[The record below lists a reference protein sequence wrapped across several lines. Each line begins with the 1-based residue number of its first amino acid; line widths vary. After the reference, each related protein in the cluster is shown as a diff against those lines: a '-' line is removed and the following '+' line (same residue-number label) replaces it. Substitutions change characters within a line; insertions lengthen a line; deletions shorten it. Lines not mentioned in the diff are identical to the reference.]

1 MRYGGAKIGA
11 MPTPSMVS
19 RARRPS
25 PFSRAASVRLI
36 VLLVVVALAT
46 GIAATV
52 ATAASLPSCRVAD
65 TLTKQRSYAAWN
77 RTVLDTTYRLTSGY
91 YPGDLRSTVNAGLN
105 SGHRVR
111 AFVIAD
117 LKAMARAARAA
128 GARLAVQSAF
138 RSYSTQKSTFA
149 YWSRVS
155 GYSAALRSSARAGHS
170 EHQLGTTIDFRSYGG
185 SAPWYYSDWGTTK
198 AGAWL
203 KKNAWKYG
211 FVMAYPKGK
220 MSVTCYAYEPW
231 HYRYMGRSEA
241 AKVRSSGLTLRQ
253 YLWRQQ
259 TAPAPTPTPTPTPTS
274 SAPPSA
280 EPSSPP
286 SAEPSA
292 PPSSPPSEPPVV
304 PSAAPAAA
312 EPSQHRA
319 VRGSDAR
326 ILAERRTQRAEP
338 GRSSRA
344 RRLADR
350 ASARVGWRL
359 VGALE
364 IATERI
370 RELGDLERDDVL
382 GRRALAERL
391 ERLQVLERHRLLVDL

>member
-1 MRYGGAKIGA
+1 M
-11 MPTPSMVS
+11 
-19 RARRPS
+19 
-25 PFSRAASVRLI
+25 
-36 VLLVVVALAT
+36 
-46 GIAATV
+46 
-52 ATAASLPSCRVAD
+52 
-65 TLTKQRSYAAWN
+65 
-77 RTVLDTTYRLTSGY
+77 
-91 YPGDLRSTVNAGLN
+91 NAGLN

-170 EHQLGTTIDFRSYGG
+170 EHQLGTTVDFRSYGG

-220 MSVTCYAYEPW
+220 TSVTCYAYEPW

-253 YLWRQQ
+253 YLWRR
-259 TAPAPTPTPTPTPTS
+259 ADGAGPDARRRPRRRRRAIRRAPTERR
-274 SAPPSA
+274 A
-280 EPSSPP
+280 ERR
-286 SAEPSA
+286 AEQPA
-292 PPSSPPSEPPVV
+292 ERGTEPP

-312 EPSQHRA
+312 EQPTPEPSSEPSEA
-319 VRGSDAR
+319 PTPESSPSDAPS
-326 ILAERRTQRAEP
+326 EP
-338 GRSSRA
+338 SP
-344 RRLADR
+344 
-350 ASARVGWRL
+350 
-359 VGALE
+359 AL
-364 IATERI
+364 
-370 RELGDLERDDVL
+370 
-382 GRRALAERL
+382 
-391 ERLQVLERHRLLVDL
+391 

>member
-1 MRYGGAKIGA
+1 MA
-11 MPTPSMVS
+11 MTRWVRCRPRAWFPAPFDASRLSRPRRCASSCSWSSSPST
-19 RARRPS
+19 
-25 PFSRAASVRLI
+25 
-36 VLLVVVALAT
+36 T

-52 ATAASLPSCRVAD
+52 VTAASLPSCRVAD
-65 TLTKQRSYAAWN
+65 TLDPQRSYADWN

-91 YPGDLRSTVNAGLN
+91 SPGDLRSTANAGLN

-117 LKAMARAARAA
+117 LKAMAKAARAA

-211 FVMAYPKGK
+211 FVMSYPKGK
-220 MSVTCYAYEPW
+220 TSVTCYAYEPW
-231 HYRYMGRSEA
+231 HYRYMGRAEA
-241 AKVRSSGLTLRQ
+241 AQGAHQRADPARNTSGVSRRRRPRRPRRPRHRPRPTRQ
-253 YLWRQQ
+253 
-259 TAPAPTPTPTPTPTS
+259 
-274 SAPPSA
+274 PSDRT
-280 EPSSPP
+280 P

-292 PPSSPPSEPPVV
+292 IPTPSRADRRARSRPRPPSD
-304 PSAAPAAA
+304 APAAA
-312 EPSQHRA
+312 QPTPEPSSEPSEA
-319 VRGSDAR
+319 PTPESSPSDGP
-326 ILAERRTQRAEP
+326 TEP
-338 GRSSRA
+338 SP
-344 RRLADR
+344 
-350 ASARVGWRL
+350 SA
-359 VGALE
+359 
-364 IATERI
+364 
-370 RELGDLERDDVL
+370 
-382 GRRALAERL
+382 
-391 ERLQVLERHRLLVDL
+391 

>member
-1 MRYGGAKIGA
+1 

-25 PFSRAASVRLI
+25 PFSRASSVRLV

-65 TLTKQRSYAAWN
+65 TLTQQRSYAAWN

-185 SAPWYYSDWGTTK
+185 SAPWYYTDWGTTK

-259 TAPAPTPTPTPTPTS
+259 TAPAPTPTPTPTPTPS
-274 SAPPSA
+274 TPPSA
-280 EPSSPP
+280 RRAAHRARRRAPRRAPHRAARRASHRSCR
-286 SAEPSA
+286 A
-292 PPSSPPSEPPVV
+292 PPPPRPNRH
-304 PSAAPAAA
+304 PSRAACRPRLRR
-312 EPSQHRA
+312 PKPRRA
-319 VRGSDAR
+319 
-326 ILAERRTQRAEP
+326 THP
-338 GRSSRA
+338 SSRA
-344 RRLADR
+344 RAPSPRTALADR